1 MEKIM
6 RFISVM
12 FLSVCMFSC
21 LEAGLDELPV
31 YTEADITDFRFE
43 YRYDNPDKIWPD
55 GSNVIEFVRLT
66 TEKQVFDNEKMEIS
80 LTVRV
85 PTAGGT
91 FSEDEREKVFLSNL
105 VGYCYISTAA
115 SVKPIEG
122 SPKLGASGDYSFPVR
137 YMITAADGKTSKIWT
152 IHIILVK

>member
-43 YRYDNPDKIWPD
+43 YRYDNPDKTWPD
-55 GSNVIEFVRLT
+55 GSNAVEFLRLT
-66 TEKQVFDNEKMEIS
+66 TENQVFDDEKMEIS
-80 LTVRV
+80 LTVQV
-85 PTAGGT
+85 PAASGT
-91 FSEDEREKVFLSNL
+91 FSENERGKVSLSNL

-115 SVKPIEG
+115 SIKPIEG
-122 SPKLGASGDYSFPVR
+122 SPKLGAPGDYSSPVKYR
-137 YMITAADGKTSKIWT
+137 ITAADGKTSKIWT
-152 IHIILVK
+152 IHVILIK